1 MGTVLSFRNKH
12 GNGNKSSGKRK
23 SAGKTWG
30 RKQKDRPHL
39 PSPFTCPFTCSIY
52 QPTGLSANQVFYA
65 AVKRSRQGE
74 QPGGGSLPY
83 VLGSLL
89 ILLDH
94 AERYTGAL

>member
-1 MGTVLSFRNKH
+1 MVQFSKETRVETRVETRGRSFCFENINMGTETK
-12 GNGNKSSGKRK
+12 G
-23 SAGKTWG
+23 
-30 RKQKDRPHL
+30 
-39 PSPFTCPFTCSIY
+39 PSPFTFPFTCSIY

>member
-1 MGTVLSFRNKH
+1 MSLGRSFRFEINMGTETKVRAKGKARAKH
-12 GNGNKSSGKRK
+12 GDGNKR
-23 SAGKTWG
+23 TV
-30 RKQKDRPHL
+30 PIYL
-39 PSPFTCPFTCSIY
+39 SIY

>member
-1 MGTVLSFRNKH
+1 MVQFSKETRVETRVETRGRSFCFENINMGTETK
-12 GNGNKSSGKRK
+12 G
-23 SAGKTWG
+23 
-30 RKQKDRPHL
+30 
-39 PSPFTCPFTCSIY
+39 PSPFTCSIY
-52 QPTGLSANQVFYA
+52 QPTGLSANQVFYV

>member
-1 MGTVLSFRNKH
+1 MVQFFQGNTGKETRGRFFCFENINMGTETK
-12 GNGNKSSGKRK
+12 G
-23 SAGKTWG
+23 
-30 RKQKDRPHL
+30 
-39 PSPFTCPFTCSIY
+39 PSPFTCSIY